1 MTTISLP
8 DSLYGQHTMKT
19 KPTYE
24 QKLLDV
30 SRETSL
36 DCLPADQQAYIRE
49 QARRHRFTH
58 QQLKQITEIAKD
70 LANWNEASIIDVWP
84 HAPAGE
90 LSVTKESRQRVVQ
103 NLQQHWA
110 TLKATPN
117 SYASFDALT
126 RPAASKPKIELRNK
140 HKLGL
145 GTCPVAS
152 YKTRCCNLMTLD
164 AVENCGFDC
173 SYCSI
178 QSFYHDHRIYF
189 DDQFAA
195 KLDALELDPKQVY
208 HIGTGQSSDSLMW
221 GNKHGVLDAL
231 IAFARKH
238 PNVILEMKTKSKNIS
253 HLLTH
258 DVPRNLI
265 CTWSLNTQTIITHEE
280 HLTASLE
287 DRLKSARKV
296 ADRGIVVGF
305 HFHPMVH
312 YDNWRRE
319 YSDLFLKVQQ
329 MFDPCEVALVS
340 LGTLTFIKP
349 VVKQIRSRIFT
360 SQILKMPLVDSDGK
374 LSYPFETKLELF
386 AHAYQSFL
394 DWHDRVFFYL
404 CMENHKLWKPVFGFE
419 YKTNHEFEAAMKS
432 SYMDKIN
439 RTRAS
444 ERTTSDSR
452 RSPIEFNSPPR

>member
-1 MTTISLP
+1 MR
-8 DSLYGQHTMKT
+8 T

-24 QKLLDV
+24 QKLLNIA
-30 SRETSL
+30 RETSL
-36 DCLPADQQAYIRE
+36 YRLPADQQAFLCE
-49 QARRHRFTH
+49 QARKHRFTH
-58 QQLKQITEIAKD
+58 QQLKQITEIAED
-70 LANWNEASIIDVWP
+70 LSNWNQASIVDVWP
-84 HAPAGE
+84 HASAGE
-90 LSVTKESRQRVVQ
+90 PSATREIRQRVVQ
-103 NLQQHWA
+103 DLQQHWA

-117 SYASFDALT
+117 SYTSFDALT
-126 RPAASKPKIELRNK
+126 RPATSKPKIELRNK
-140 HKLGL
+140 PKLGL

-152 YKTRCCNLMTLD
+152 HKTRCCNLMTLD

-189 DDQFAA
+189 DDHFAA
-195 KLDALELDPKQVY
+195 KLDALELNPKQIY

-231 IAFARKH
+231 LGFARKH
-238 PNVILEMKTKSKNIS
+238 PNIILELKTKSKNIS

-258 DVPRNLI
+258 EVPRNVI

-287 DRLKSARKV
+287 DRLAAARKL

-319 YSDLFLKVQQ
+319 YSDLFFQVQEL
-329 MFDPCEVALVS
+329 FEHCEVALVS

-349 VVKQIRSRIFT
+349 VVKQIRSRTFT

-374 LSYPFETKLELF
+374 LSYPFDTKLKLF
-386 AHAYQSFL
+386 SHAYESFL

-404 CMENHKLWKPVFGFE
+404 CMEHHKLWKPVFGFE
-419 YKTNHEFEAAMKS
+419 YTTNHEFEAAMKS
-432 SYMDKIN
+432 SYLSKIN
-439 RTRAS
+439 RIRAT
-444 ERTTSDSR
+444 EQTTTDSR
-452 RSPIEFNSPPR
+452 RSSSELKLPPR